1 MSKAFVNCPKCDMPL
16 HDNFCMHC
24 GYMTNGVYIGEK
36 EVESISD
43 VEMYLGERYDK
54 INRNQNSFLAFVLGP
69 FYFAFNKFPFF
80 GSLCLMFDIAIC
92 SLALF
97 LFDRR
102 PIMALFFSF
111 LTLRILYAAMANT
124 IYLWL
129 LKFRVSF
136 IKKVYKDKYIDEL
149 RKRDKSTTSF
159 LFLFL
164 GIAIAVTILI
174 LIWEAITIL

>member
-1 MSKAFVNCPKCDMPL
+1 MSKTIVNCPNCNMPL

-43 VEMYLGERYDK
+43 IEMYLGERYDK
-54 INRNQNSFLAFVLGP
+54 INRNQNSLLVFFLGP
-69 FYFAFNKFPFF
+69 LYFSFNKFVLF
-80 GSLCLMFDIAIC
+80 GSLCFIFDILFC

-97 LFDRR
+97 LFDKR
-102 PIMALFFSF
+102 PVMALFFSF
-111 LTLRILYAAMANT
+111 FTLRILYAAIANT

-136 IKKVYKDKYIDEL
+136 IKNIYKDKYIDEL

-164 GIAIAVTILI
+164 GIAVVVTILI
-174 LIWEAITIL
+174 LILEAITIL